1 MVCHTQPRLRSNTYN
16 DGRPFKP
23 PQGRYAPRQP
33 LEDHLATC
41 HPVVT
46 GFPTPEEFVEKIV
59 REMKIRFYSQKSIKT
74 YRNALVGFL
83 RWFGGPPH
91 RITRDHVREYLEML
105 VDSGKGSSWI
115 STQLS
120 AIRTVFDKMCGRS
133 ITLGL
138 QTPRRPKRLPVV
150 LSVQEIIRLLTAAI
164 SLRDKLLIGLLYA
177 LGARVSEVV
186 RLRYRDFDFDRS
198 CVTIWQGK
206 GRTDRQ
212 VMLPASFEPL
222 LRALAKTY
230 SPDAYVF
237 PGDRTGRYLS
247 PRTVQRVMKRT
258 VRLAGIGKAAT
269 PHSMRHSFATHLFE
283 EGTDIRMIQALLGHV
298 HLETT
303 RIYTKVAVVKQR
315 QVDSPMDILTGCR
328 RPRAEAP
335 KPTLDP
341 RAIGLPVSPHTP
353 RPVGR
358 LRIELQPRPHSAETV
373 PAADVTLTIVNDPQP
388 VKLPGIVVCE
398 ARPGW
403 LTLDV
408 PPLEHWEEPMKWLT
422 PEEKTRIESAEFYEM
437 LQREVGRRFLCAGNK
452 GRET

>member
-1 MVCHTQPRLRSNTYN
+1 MVTQSQPRRTFNTYN
-16 DGRPFKP
+16 NGRPYKP
-23 PQGRYAPRQP
+23 PRGRYAPRDV
-33 LEDHLATC
+33 LEDHVATC

-46 GFPTPEEFVEKIV
+46 GRPTPEEFIREIQ
-59 REMKIRFYSQKSIKT
+59 REMKIRCYCPKT
-74 YRNALVGFL
+74 VKGYKNALVALL

-105 VDSGKGSSWI
+105 VDSGKSSSWVGGN
-115 STQLS
+115 LS
-120 AIRTVFDKMCGRS
+120 VIRTVFDKMCGRS

-138 QTPRRPKRLPVV
+138 QTPRRPKRIPVV
-150 LSVQEIIRLLTAAI
+150 LSVQEIIRLLTAAV
-164 SLRDKLLIGLLYA
+164 SLRDKLLIGLMYA
-177 LGARVSEVV
+177 LGARVSEVA

-212 VMLPASFEPL
+212 VTLPASFEPL
-222 LRALAKTY
+222 LRELAKTF

-237 PGDRTGRYLS
+237 PGDRPGRYLS

-283 EGTDIRMIQALLGHV
+283 EGTDIRLIQTLLGHV

-303 RIYTKVAVVKQR
+303 RLYTKVAVVKQR

-328 RPRAEAP
+328 RPRGEEP
-335 KPTLDP
+335 KPALDP
-341 RAIGLPVSPHTP
+341 RAIGLPISSDTP

-358 LRIELQPRPHSAETV
+358 LRIDLQPWPTGADTV
-373 PAADVTLTIVNDPQP
+373 PAADVTLTIVTDPQP
-388 VKLPGIVVCE
+388 VMLTGILVRE

-422 PEEKTRIESAEFYEM
+422 PEQKTRIQSAEFYEM
-437 LQREVGRRFLCAGNK
+437 LQREVARRFLHAG
-452 GRET
+452 ETRQET

>member
-1 MVCHTQPRLRSNTYN
+1 
-16 DGRPFKP
+16 
-23 PQGRYAPRQP
+23 
-33 LEDHLATC
+33 
-41 HPVVT
+41 
-46 GFPTPEEFVEKIV
+46 
-59 REMKIRFYSQKSIKT
+59 
-74 YRNALVGFL
+74 VG
-83 RWFGGPPH
+83 GN
-91 RITRDHVREYLEML
+91 
-105 VDSGKGSSWI
+105 
-115 STQLS
+115 LS
-120 AIRTVFDKMCGRS
+120 VIRTVFDKMCGRS

-138 QTPRRPKRLPVV
+138 QTPRRPKRIPVV
-150 LSVQEIIRLLTAAI
+150 LSVQEIIRLLTAAV
-164 SLRDKLLIGLLYA
+164 SLRDKLLIGLMYA
-177 LGARVSEVV
+177 LGARVSEVA

-212 VMLPASFEPL
+212 VTLPASFEPL
-222 LRALAKTY
+222 LRELAKTF

-237 PGDRTGRYLS
+237 PGDRPGRYLS

-283 EGTDIRMIQALLGHV
+283 EGTDIRLIQTLLGHV

-303 RIYTKVAVVKQR
+303 RLYTKVAVVKQR

-328 RPRAEAP
+328 RPRGEEP
-335 KPTLDP
+335 KPALDP
-341 RAIGLPVSPHTP
+341 RAIGLPISSDTP

-358 LRIELQPRPHSAETV
+358 LRIELRPRPSGAETV
-373 PAADVTLTIVNDPQP
+373 PAADVTLTIVTDPQP
-388 VKLPGIVVCE
+388 VMLTGILVRE

-422 PEEKTRIESAEFYEM
+422 PEQKTRIQSAEFYET
-437 LQREVGRRFLCAGNK
+437 LQREVARRFLHAG
-452 GRET
+452 ETRQET